1 MLDYYFWT
9 TPNGYKALLFLEET
23 GLEYRIRP
31 VNISKGEQ
39 FEPDYLTISPN
50 NKIPALV
57 DHDPVASVTPVSLFE
72 SGAILLYLAE
82 KTGRFLPVDIHGRT
96 EVLQWLFWQVGGV
109 GPMFGQNLHFG
120 QYAPE
125 RIKYANTRYLNETA
139 RLLSVLN
146 KRLANRRFIAGD
158 YSIADMA
165 TYPWAYKYPHLQID
179 LDDYP
184 HVRRWFDTVS
194 DRPAT
199 LSAYTK
205 GAEINTV
212 PTITEES
219 KKLLLGQTAE
229 VVSQ

>member
-1 MLDYYFWT
+1 MIDLYTWT
-9 TPNGYKALLFLEET
+9 TPNGRKASIMLEEV
-23 GLEYRIRP
+23 GLAYEVHAVDIT
-31 VNISKGEQ
+31 KGAQ
-39 FEPDYLTISPN
+39 HEPDFLKISPGN
-50 NKIPALV
+50 RIPAIV
-57 DHDPVASVTPVSLFE
+57 DRDNGASMMQ

-82 KTGRFLPVDIHGRT
+82 KTNRFLPNDIHDRA